1 MEDKETITSLKDTLR
16 EARRLLRSDPV
27 MRIACYQEAI
37 KAFFNGDID
46 LGKLNLR
53 NALKYGI
60 GYEAL
65 VLETG
70 ISMQS
75 INRMLSRRGNPT
87 SKHLFAILRAIR
99 KYEGFEMRMQVSI
112 NSTAKQNAGSSH

>member
-1 MEDKETITSLKDTLR
+1 M
-16 EARRLLRSDPV
+16 RLGS
-27 MRIACYQEAI
+27 YQEAI
-37 KAFFNGDID
+37 KAFFSGDMD

-53 NALKYGI
+53 NVVKYGI
-60 GYEAL
+60 GYDAL

-87 SKHLFAILRAIR
+87 TKHLFAILRAIR
-99 KYEGFEMRMQVSI
+99 KYEGFEMRMQVI
-112 NSTAKQNAGSSH
+112 IKSTAKQNAGSSY